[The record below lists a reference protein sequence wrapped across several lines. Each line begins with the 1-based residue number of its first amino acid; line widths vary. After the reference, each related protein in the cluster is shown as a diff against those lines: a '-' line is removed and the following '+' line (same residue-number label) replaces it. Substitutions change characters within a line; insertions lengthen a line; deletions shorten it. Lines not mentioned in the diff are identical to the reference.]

1 MNKRIISLLIAIVML
16 LGVLPFG
23 MLDVH
28 AEDAT
33 TASTEE
39 TTEEST
45 EASTEASTEESTEAT
60 TEEST
65 EATEEETE
73 NIENEAEVPKNDKPV
88 VEDTPETGDEILL

>member
-39 TTEEST
+39 TTE
-45 EASTEASTEESTEAT
+45 T
-60 TEEST
+60 T
-65 EATEEETE
+65 AEEETTAPE
-73 NIENEAEVPKNDKPV
+73 ETAPIEETTAPTVP
-88 VEDTPETGDEILL
+88 EE